1 MNRTIGIVIALACVV
16 VLALPSAALA
26 QTASEGGY
34 GDDAA
39 VLGQVQDPNGGGG
52 NTASGGSLP
61 FTGAELGVL
70 AGAGAALLLVGF
82 GLRRMTHSP
91 RAVS

>member
-1 MNRTIGIVIALACVV
+1 MNRTIRIVIALACVV

-52 NTASGGSLP
+52 NTASGGRLRP
-61 FTGAELGVL
+61 APDDAQPARGLL
-70 AGAGAALLLVGF
+70 ARPPATAG
-82 GLRRMTHSP
+82 
-91 RAVS
+91 RAKDQSNSGPGR